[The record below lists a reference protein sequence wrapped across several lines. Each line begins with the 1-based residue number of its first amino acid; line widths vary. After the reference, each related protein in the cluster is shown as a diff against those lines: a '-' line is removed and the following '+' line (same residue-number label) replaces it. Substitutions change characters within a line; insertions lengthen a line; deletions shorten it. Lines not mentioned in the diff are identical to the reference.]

1 MNKEDKK
8 FTKLAYDVL
17 ANLSQQIE
25 KINII
30 IENNLTKIELLHI
43 GLLIGDMEKA
53 ILPVKKELE
62 SLGIKC

>member
-1 MNKEDKK
+1 MNEEDIK
-8 FTKLAYDVL
+8 FTKLAYNVL
-17 ANLSQQIE
+17 KNLSQHVDE
-25 KINII
+25 INII

-43 GLLIGDMEKA
+43 GLLIDDMEKA

>member
-17 ANLSQQIE
+17 GNLSQQIE

-43 GLLIGDMEKA
+43 GLLIDDMEKA

>member
-17 ANLSQQIE
+17 GNLSQQIE

>member
-17 ANLSQQIE
+17 GNLSQQIE

-30 IENNLTKIELLHI
+30 IENDLIRIELLHI
-43 GLLIGDMEKA
+43 GMLLDGMHKVG
-53 ILPVKKELE
+53 LPVKKELE

>member
-1 MNKEDKK
+1 MNEEDKK

-17 ANLSQQIE
+17 GNLSQQIE

-43 GLLIGDMEKA
+43 GLLIDDMEKA